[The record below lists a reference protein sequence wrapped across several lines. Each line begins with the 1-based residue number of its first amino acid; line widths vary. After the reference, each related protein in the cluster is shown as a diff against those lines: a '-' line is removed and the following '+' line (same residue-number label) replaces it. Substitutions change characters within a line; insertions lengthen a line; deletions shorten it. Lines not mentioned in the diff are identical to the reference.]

1 MLNLVRKWREL
12 APLFF
17 RATATS
23 PLFFTSAPPRRAPSF
38 SVRASGAVALKVA
51 QVSNTASS
59 AACGLSVSSQ
69 FSNLDSLFFTYLKL
83 I

>member
-1 MLNLVRKWREL
+1 MQNLVLKWREL

-51 QVSNTASS
+51 QVPSTA
-59 AACGLSVSSQ
+59 AEQ
-69 FSNLDSLFFTYLKL
+69 SLPHSFYCYQGENHYLTS
-83 I
+83 